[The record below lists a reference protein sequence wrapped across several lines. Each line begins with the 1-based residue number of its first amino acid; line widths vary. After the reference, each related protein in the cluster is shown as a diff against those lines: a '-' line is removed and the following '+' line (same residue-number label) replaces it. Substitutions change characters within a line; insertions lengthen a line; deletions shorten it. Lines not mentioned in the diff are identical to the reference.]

1 MAKAGFW
8 LKGARGKLGGSSLSQ
23 NPGGETIIRTIN
35 YTPRNPKTNAQ
46 VQVRSKLK
54 LLSQLGAALADVL
67 VIPRDGNKSARNMFT
82 KINSDKVATV
92 EGVAQISL
100 DNVQISNSNRALPM
114 IELSRATDDGVT
126 ELSVGMSESVA
137 GICDRVVYIVYRKS
151 SESQLQFIASK
162 VVPTTN
168 DNKAQ
173 HDFSTERDGDVTGS
187 LVVYAYGIKD
197 KDAAATVK
205 YGQMQA
211 SAASDVAQLFTA
223 KKLSASDYEFTQT
236 RGASLLANESEANQV
251 PDGSIR
257 VFVTA
262 LGNGSVSGAG
272 IKTIGASVTVTAT
285 PDEGASFVG
294 WKNNGSD
301 TIISTSASYTF
312 TAPAQTVDLLAV
324 FDGGTSPME
333 P

>member
-54 LLSQLGAALADVL
+54 LLSQLGAALADVI

-82 KINSDKVATV
+82 KINANKVAMV
-92 EGVAQISL
+92 DGVAQITL
-100 DNVQISNSNRALPM
+100 DNVQITNSNTALPG
-114 IELSRATDDGVT
+114 LFVNRTDDHT
-126 ELSVGMSESVA
+126 ITFALRDAAAVA
-137 GICDRVVYIVYRKS
+137 DRVVYVCYKKN
-151 SESQLQFIASK
+151 SEQQLQYLG
-162 VVPTTN
+162 
-168 DNKAQ
+168 
-173 HDFSTERDGDVTGS
+173 STIVEKDEDEPLFPGVIGGDDSTLDATGTI
-187 LVVYAYGIKD
+187 VVYAYGIKD

-205 YGQMQA
+205 YGNMRA
-211 SAASDVAQLFTA
+211 ESADDLAKLFSR
-223 KKLSASDYEFTQT
+223 KSLNASDYSYTAT
-236 RGASLLANESEANQV
+236 RGATLLAGQSETAVV
-251 PDGSIR
+251 PDGSIQ

-262 LGNGSVSGAG
+262 VGNGTVSGAG
-272 IKTIGASVTVTAT
+272 IKVIGSTVTVVAT
-285 PDEGASFVG
+285 PENGASFVG

-301 TIISTSASYTF
+301 TIISTSASYSF
-312 TAPAQTVDLLAV
+312 TAPSQTVDLLAV